1 LVTRHP
7 DRKHHCLIFIVRR
20 GVADYR
26 PPMIASALPIILP
39 LPPLDLATAFAALAG
54 DDGAMLLDGGA
65 ADQGRARYSVIV
77 ADPFAWLEATGRL
90 VCRDGRVFATDP
102 FTALAD
108 LLRPFQRRAV
118 EGLPPFQGGA
128 VGLLGYELGGC
139 LERLPA
145 PRAQG
150 LDLPDMAVGLY
161 DTVAVFD
168 HQIGQGWVIS
178 GGEREP
184 DTACRPAVARALAE
198 GLRERLLA
206 APAAKP
212 PPGPILQAPGWQA
225 EFTPAAYRAAIA
237 RILDYIAAGDI
248 YQANMTQRFLGRLAP
263 GASAWDAYRALRPRT
278 AAPFSAFLNLGRGR
292 ALASGS
298 PERFLALDAEGRI
311 ETRPIKGTRPRHA
324 DPVQDAALAAELLAS
339 AKDRA
344 ENLMIVDLLRND
356 LSRVAEIGSVA
367 VPSLWGLESYRTVH
381 HLTSVVTARL
391 RPGLGPI
398 DLLRAAFPGG
408 SITGAPKIRAME
420 IIHELE
426 PARRGAYC
434 GSVVWVGWDG
444 AMDSSIIIRTAAVAG
459 DLIQVQA
466 GGGIVADSEPEAEYQ
481 ESLTKA
487 RALLTAIDPDMAW
500 PPATGLEALGD
511 RTGEAA

>member
-1 LVTRHP
+1 
-7 DRKHHCLIFIVRR
+7 
-20 GVADYR
+20 
-26 PPMIASALPIILP
+26 
-39 LPPLDLATAFAALAG
+39 
-54 DDGAMLLDGGA
+54 MLLDGAA

-77 ADPFAWLEATGRL
+77 ADPFAWLEAAGRL
-90 VCRDGRVFATDP
+90 VRRDGQVLAGDP

-108 LLRPFQRRAV
+108 MLRPFQRRAV
-118 EGLPPFQGGA
+118 QGLPPFQGGA
-128 VGLLGYELGGC
+128 VGLLGYELGGW
-139 LERLPA
+139 LERLPS
-145 PRAQG
+145 PHTQG
-150 LDLPDMAVGLY
+150 LDLPDMALGLY
-161 DTVAVFD
+161 DTVALFD
-168 HQIGQGWVIS
+168 HQIGQGWVVS

-184 DTACRPAVARALAE
+184 DVARRPAVARELAA
-198 GLRERLLA
+198 GLHDRLLA
-206 APAAKP
+206 PAPVTGLA
-212 PPGPILQAPGWQA
+212 GPILRPPGWQA
-225 EFTPAAYRAAIA
+225 EFSPAAYRAAIA
-237 RILDYIAAGDI
+237 RILDYISAGDI

-263 GASAWDAYRALRPRT
+263 GAGAWDAYRALRPRT
-278 AAPFSAFLNLGRGR
+278 TAPFSAFLNLGRGR
-292 ALASGS
+292 ALASAS
-298 PERFLALDAEGRI
+298 PERFLALDAQGRI

-324 DPVQDAALAAELLAS
+324 DPVPDAALAAELLAS
-339 AKDRA
+339 EKDRA

-391 RPGLGPI
+391 RPGLGPV

-434 GSVVWVGWDG
+434 GSVAWIGWDG
-444 AMDSSIIIRTAAVAG
+444 AMDSSIIIRTAAMVG

-466 GGGIVADSEPEAEYQ
+466 GGGIVADSQPEAEYQ

-487 RALLTAIDPDMAW
+487 RALLTAIDPDMVW
-500 PPATGLEALGD
+500 PPATGLEALG
-511 RTGEAA
+511 GLAAGVAA

>member
-1 LVTRHP
+1 MT
-7 DRKHHCLIFIVRR
+7 
-20 GVADYR
+20 VA
-26 PPMIASALPIILP
+26 ALPIILS
-39 LPPLDLATAFAALAG
+39 LPPLDPATVFAALAG
-54 DDGAMLLDGGA
+54 EDGAMLLDGGA

-77 ADPFAWLEATGRL
+77 IDPFAWLEATGRL
-90 VCRDGRVFATDP
+90 VRRDGQILVTDP

-108 LLRPFQRRAV
+108 LLRPCRRRAMA
-118 EGLPPFQGGA
+118 GLPPFQGGA
-128 VGLLGYELGGC
+128 VGLLGYELGGW
-139 LERLPA
+139 LERLPP
-145 PRAQG
+145 PRPQG
-150 LDLPDMAVGLY
+150 LDLPDMALGLY

-168 HQIGQGWVIS
+168 HRTRQGWVLS

-184 DTACRPAVARALAE
+184 DAARRPAVARTLAE
-198 GLRERLLA
+198 RLRDRLLA
-206 APAAKP
+206 APVAAPK
-212 PPGPILQAPGWQA
+212 PGPILRPPGWRA

-263 GASAWDAYRALRPRT
+263 GASAWDAYRALQPRT

-298 PERFLALDAEGRI
+298 PERFLALDADGRI

-324 DPVQDAALAAELLAS
+324 DPAQDAALAAELLAS

-356 LSRVAEIGSVA
+356 LSRVAEIGSVS

-381 HLTSVVTARL
+381 HLTSVVTGRL
-391 RPGLGPI
+391 RPGLGPV

-408 SITGAPKIRAME
+408 SVTGAPKIRAME
-420 IIHELE
+420 IIHALE

-434 GSVVWVGWDG
+434 GSVAWIGWDG

-459 DLIQVQA
+459 NLIQVQA
-466 GGGIVADSEPEAEYQ
+466 GGGIVADSDPEAEYQ

-487 RALLTAIDPDMAW
+487 RALLTAIDPGMVW
-500 PPATGLEALGD
+500 PPASGLEALGD
-511 RTGEAA
+511 MAGEAA

>member
-1 LVTRHP
+1 MNAT
-7 DRKHHCLIFIVRR
+7 
-20 GVADYR
+20 
-26 PPMIASALPIILP
+26 SLPIILP
-39 LPPLDLATAFAALAG
+39 LPPLDAATAFAALAG
-54 DDGAMLLDGGA
+54 QDGAMLLDGGA
-65 ADQGRARYSVIV
+65 ADQGRARYSVIA
-77 ADPFAWLEATGRL
+77 ADPFVWLEATGRL
-90 VCRDGRVFATDP
+90 VSRDGQVLTVDP
-102 FTALAD
+102 FTALEE

-118 EGLPPFQGGA
+118 AGLPPFQGGA
-128 VGLLGYELGGC
+128 VGLLGYELGGW
-139 LERLPA
+139 LERLPV
-145 PRAQG
+145 PRSRG
-150 LDLPDMAVGLY
+150 LDLPDMAFGLY
-161 DTVAVFD
+161 DTVALFD
-168 HQIGQGWVIS
+168 HHSGQAWVVS
-178 GGEREP
+178 GGERET
-184 DTACRPAVARALAE
+184 DAARRPAMARALAD
-198 GLRERLLA
+198 GLRDRLLA
-206 APAAKP
+206 PPAVTP
-212 PPGPILQAPGWQA
+212 LPGPILRPPGWQA
-225 EFTPAAYRAAIA
+225 EFAPAAYRAAIA

-263 GASAWDAYRALRPRT
+263 GAGAWDAYCTLRPRT

-298 PERFLALDAEGRI
+298 PERFLALDAGGRI

-339 AKDRA
+339 EKDRA

-381 HLTSVVTARL
+381 HLTSVVTAQL
-391 RPGLGPI
+391 RPGLGPV

-434 GSVVWVGWDG
+434 GSVAWIGWDG

-466 GGGIVADSEPEAEYQ
+466 GGGIVADSDPEAEYQ

-487 RALLTAIDPDMAW
+487 RALLTAIDPGMAW
-500 PPATGLEALGD
+500 PPASGLAALGD
-511 RTGEAA
+511 RMAGEAA